1 MAGCEGCNDSSC
13 SVNQQGN
20 PQDKQFQMR
29 QALDKRMC
37 EVKNKIVV
45 MSGKGGV
52 GKSTTAVNLALALVK
67 EGKKVGLLDID
78 LHGPSMPKMLG
89 LEGERPFADDDGI
102 HPLEVS
108 GLKLMSI
115 GFLLASTSEATI
127 MRGPMKHGAIQQ
139 LLADV
144 AWGELD
150 YLLLDCP
157 PGTGD
162 EPLSAVQLLGAGSA
176 AVVVTTPQDVALT
189 DVEKSLSFCRELKL
203 DVVGLVENMS
213 GFICPHC
220 GERSDIFKSGGA
232 EKLAKKTNLSLLAQ
246 VPFEP
251 LVVIGGDAGK
261 KGCGSGR
268 IERPASLAG
277 QFGNNLGTGGCG
289 GIDQTVTAIN
299 ITGNMMVND
308 QKVGGMVLQ
317 PGADAG

>member
-1 MAGCEGCNDSSC
+1 MSNCDGCNDSSC
-13 SVNQQGN
+13 SIKQQGDPN
-20 PQDKQFQMR
+20 DQQFQMR

-37 EVKNKIVV
+37 EVKNKVIV

-52 GKSTTAVNLALALVK
+52 GKSTTAVNLALALVAQ
-67 EGKKVGLLDID
+67 GKKVGLLDID
-78 LHGPSMPKMLG
+78 IHGPSIPKMLG
-89 LEGERPFADDDGI
+89 LEGKHPDADDEGI
-102 HPLEVS
+102 HPMEVA

-115 GFLLASTSEATI
+115 GFLLPSTSEATI

-144 AWGELD
+144 VWGELD

-162 EPLSAVQLLGAGSA
+162 EPLSAVQLLGSGSA

-189 DVEKSLSFCRELKL
+189 DVEKSLSFCTALKL
-203 DVVGLVENMS
+203 PVVGLVENMS

-232 EKLAKKTNLSLLAQ
+232 DKLAEKTGVPLLVQ
-246 VPFEP
+246 IPFEP

-261 KGCGSGR
+261 PHFLEYPDSSTSQAMQQVAMAV
-268 IERPASLAG
+268 IE
-277 QFGNNLGTGGCG
+277 FNEE
-289 GIDQTVTAIN
+289 
-299 ITGNMMVND
+299 
-308 QKVGGMVLQ
+308 K
-317 PGADAG
+317 

>member
-1 MAGCEGCNDSSC
+1 MSSCEGCSDSSC
-13 SVNQQGN
+13 SINQQGN

-37 EVKNKIVV
+37 EVKNKIIV

-52 GKSTTAVNLALALVK
+52 GKSTTAVNLALALVAQ
-67 EGKKVGLLDID
+67 GKRVGLLDID
-78 LHGPSMPKMLG
+78 IHGPSIPKMLG
-89 LEGERPFADDDGI
+89 LEGKRPNADDEGI
-102 HPLEVS
+102 HPLEAF
-108 GLKLMSI
+108 GLKVMSI

-144 AWGELD
+144 VWGELD

-162 EPLSAVQLLGAGSA
+162 EPLSAVQLLGSGAA

-203 DVVGLVENMS
+203 PVVGLIENMS

-232 EKLAKKTNLSLLAQ
+232 AKLAAKTDVALLAQ
-246 VPFEP
+246 IPFEP

-261 KGCGSGR
+261 PHMLEYPDSTNSQALIQVAKAVV
-268 IERPASLAG
+268 E
-277 QFGNNLGTGGCG
+277 FNVE
-289 GIDQTVTAIN
+289 D
-299 ITGNMMVND
+299 
-308 QKVGGMVLQ
+308 
-317 PGADAG
+317 

>member
-1 MAGCEGCNDSSC
+1 MSNCDGCNDSSC
-13 SVNQQGN
+13 SIKQQGDPN
-20 PQDKQFQMR
+20 DQQFQMR

-37 EVKNKIVV
+37 EVKNKVIV

-52 GKSTTAVNLALALVK
+52 GKSTTAVNLALALVAQ
-67 EGKKVGLLDID
+67 GKKVGLLDID
-78 LHGPSMPKMLG
+78 IHGPSIPKMLG
-89 LEGERPFADDDGI
+89 LEGKHPDADDEGI
-102 HPLEVS
+102 HPMEVA

-115 GFLLASTSEATI
+115 GFLLPSTSEATI

-144 AWGELD
+144 VWGELD

-162 EPLSAVQLLGAGSA
+162 EPLSAVQLLGSGSA

-189 DVEKSLSFCRELKL
+189 DVEKSLSFCTALKL
-203 DVVGLVENMS
+203 PVVGLVENMS

-232 EKLAKKTNLSLLAQ
+232 EKLAEKTGVPLLVQ
-246 VPFEP
+246 IPFEP

-261 KGCGSGR
+261 PHFLEYPDSSTSQAMQQVATAV
-268 IERPASLAG
+268 IE
-277 QFGNNLGTGGCG
+277 FNEE
-289 GIDQTVTAIN
+289 
-299 ITGNMMVND
+299 
-308 QKVGGMVLQ
+308 K
-317 PGADAG
+317 

>member
-1 MAGCEGCNDSSC
+1 MGSCEGCNDSSC
-13 SVNQQGN
+13 SINQQGN
-20 PQDKQFQMR
+20 PNDKQFQMR
-29 QALDKRMC
+29 QALDRRMC
-37 EVKNKIVV
+37 GVKNKIIV

-52 GKSTTAVNLALALVK
+52 GKSTTAVNLALALVQQ
-67 EGKKVGLLDID
+67 GKKVGLLDID
-78 LHGPSMPKMLG
+78 LHGPSIPKMLG
-89 LEGERPFADDDGI
+89 LEGQHPDADENGI
-102 HPLEVS
+102 YPLEAA

-115 GFLLASTSEATI
+115 GFLIESTSDAMI

-144 AWGELD
+144 VWGDLD

-162 EPLSAVQLLGAGSA
+162 EPLSAVQLLGPHSA

-203 DVVGLVENMS
+203 PVLGLIENMS

-232 EKLAKKTNLSLLAQ
+232 QKLADKTGTVVLAQ

-251 LVVIGGDAGK
+251 LVVIGGD
-261 KGCGSGR
+261 SGMPH
-268 IERPASLAG
+268 ILAYPDSATSVTM
-277 QFGNNLGTGGCG
+277 LGVAETIC
-289 GIDQTVTAIN
+289 DHCEA
-299 ITGNMMVND
+299 
-308 QKVGGMVLQ
+308 
-317 PGADAG
+317 AA

>member
-1 MAGCEGCNDSSC
+1 MSSCEGCNDSSC
-13 SVNQQGN
+13 SINQQGN
-20 PQDKQFQMR
+20 PQDQQFQMR
-29 QALDKRMC
+29 QRLDRRMC
-37 EVKNKIVV
+37 EVKNKIIV

-67 EGKKVGLLDID
+67 QGKKVGLLDID
-78 LHGPSMPKMLG
+78 IHGPSIPKMLG
-89 LEGERPFADDDGI
+89 MEGERPNADDAGI

-115 GFLLASTSEATI
+115 GFLLATTSEATI

-144 AWGELD
+144 VWGDLD

-162 EPLSAVQLLGAGSA
+162 EPLSAVQLLGTGSA

-189 DVEKSLSFCRELKL
+189 DVEKSISFCRELQL
-203 DVVGLVENMS
+203 PIVGLVENMS

-232 EKLAKKTNLSLLAQ
+232 QALADKTKISLLAQ

-261 KGCGSGR
+261 PHILEYPESATSNALLQVAKAV
-268 IERPASLAG
+268 IES
-277 QFGNNLGTGGCG
+277 
-289 GIDQTVTAIN
+289 N
-299 ITGNMMVND
+299 IE
-308 QKVGGMVLQ
+308 K
-317 PGADAG
+317 

>member
-1 MAGCEGCNDSSC
+1 MGSCEGCNDGSC

-20 PQDKQFQMR
+20 PEDKQFQMR

-37 EVKNKIVV
+37 EIKNKIII

-52 GKSTTAVNLALALVK
+52 GKSTTAVNLALALV
-67 EGKKVGLLDID
+67 EQGKKVGLLDID
-78 LHGPSMPKMLG
+78 IHGPSIPKMLG
-89 LEGERPFADDDGI
+89 LEGERPQADEEGI
-102 HPLEVS
+102 YPLEVS

-115 GFLLASTSEATI
+115 GFLLASTGDATI

-144 AWGELD
+144 VWGKLD

-162 EPLSAVQLLGAGSA
+162 EPLSAVQLLGSGSA

-203 DVVGLVENMS
+203 PVIGLIENMS

-220 GERSDIFKSGGA
+220 GKRSDIFKSGGGKKLA
-232 EKLAKKTNLSLLAQ
+232 EKPGVSLLAQ
-246 VPFEP
+246 IPFEP
-251 LVVIGGDAGK
+251 LVVIGGDAG
-261 KGCGSGR
+261 
-268 IERPASLAG
+268 RPHILSHPDSANS
-277 QFGNNLGTGGCG
+277 Q
-289 GIDQTVTAIN
+289 AIHQ
-299 ITGNMMVND
+299 IA
-308 QKVGGMVLQ
+308 KVVCEFNAYRLK
-317 PGADAG
+317 PE

>member
-1 MAGCEGCNDSSC
+1 MSSCEGCNDSSC
-13 SVNQQGN
+13 SIKQQGDPN
-20 PQDKQFQMR
+20 DQQFQMR

-37 EVKNKIVV
+37 EVKNKVIV

-52 GKSTTAVNLALALVK
+52 GKSTTAVNLALALVAQ
-67 EGKKVGLLDID
+67 GKKVGLLDID
-78 LHGPSMPKMLG
+78 IHGPSIPKMLG
-89 LEGERPFADDDGI
+89 LEGKHPDADDEGI
-102 HPLEVS
+102 HPMEVA

-115 GFLLASTSEATI
+115 GFLLPSTSEATI

-144 AWGELD
+144 VWGELD

-162 EPLSAVQLLGAGSA
+162 EPLSAVQLLGSGSA

-189 DVEKSLSFCRELKL
+189 DVEKSLSFCTALKL
-203 DVVGLVENMS
+203 PVVGLVENMS

-232 EKLAKKTNLSLLAQ
+232 EKLAEKTGVPLLVQ
-246 VPFEP
+246 IPFEP

-261 KGCGSGR
+261 PHFLEYPDSSTSQAMQQVAMAV
-268 IERPASLAG
+268 IE
-277 QFGNNLGTGGCG
+277 FNEE
-289 GIDQTVTAIN
+289 
-299 ITGNMMVND
+299 
-308 QKVGGMVLQ
+308 K
-317 PGADAG
+317 

>member
-1 MAGCEGCNDSSC
+1 MSSCEGCNDSSC
-13 SVNQQGN
+13 SIKQQGDPN
-20 PQDKQFQMR
+20 DQQFQMR

-37 EVKNKIVV
+37 EVKNKVIV

-52 GKSTTAVNLALALVK
+52 GKSTTAVNLALALVAQ
-67 EGKKVGLLDID
+67 GKKVGLLDID
-78 LHGPSMPKMLG
+78 IHGPSIPKMLG
-89 LEGERPFADDDGI
+89 LEGKHPDADDEGI
-102 HPLEVS
+102 HPMEVA

-115 GFLLASTSEATI
+115 GFLLPSTSEATI

-144 AWGELD
+144 VWGELD

-162 EPLSAVQLLGAGSA
+162 EPLSAVQLLGSGSA

-189 DVEKSLSFCRELKL
+189 DVEKSLSFCTALKL
-203 DVVGLVENMS
+203 PVVGLVENMS

-232 EKLAKKTNLSLLAQ
+232 EKLAEKTGVPLLVQ
-246 VPFEP
+246 IPFEP

-261 KGCGSGR
+261 PHFLEYPDSSTSQAMQQVATAV
-268 IERPASLAG
+268 IE
-277 QFGNNLGTGGCG
+277 FNEE
-289 GIDQTVTAIN
+289 
-299 ITGNMMVND
+299 
-308 QKVGGMVLQ
+308 K
-317 PGADAG
+317 

>member
-29 QALDKRMC
+29 QALDRRMC
-37 EVKNKIVV
+37 EVKNKVII

-78 LHGPSMPKMLG
+78 LHGPSIPKMLG
-89 LEGERPFADDDGI
+89 LEGERPLADNEGI

-162 EPLSAVQLLGAGSA
+162 EPLSAVQLLGSGSA

-203 DVVGLVENMS
+203 PVVGLVENMS

-232 EKLAKKTNLSLLAQ
+232 EKLAEKTSTALLAQ

-261 KGCGSGR
+261 
-268 IERPASLAG
+268 PH
-277 QFGNNLGTGGCG
+277 
-289 GIDQTVTAIN
+289 
-299 ITGNMMVND
+299 
-308 QKVGGMVLQ
+308 VLEYPESTTSQ
-317 PGADAG
+317 ALQAVAKAVIAFNAEK

>member
-1 MAGCEGCNDSSC
+1 MSSCEGCNDSSC
-13 SVNQQGN
+13 SINQQGN
-20 PQDKQFQMR
+20 PKDQQFQMR

-37 EVKNKIVV
+37 EVKSKIIV

-52 GKSTTAVNLALALVK
+52 GKSTTAVNLALSLVK
-67 EGKKVGLLDID
+67 QGKKVGLLDID
-78 LHGPSMPKMLG
+78 IHGPSIPKMLG
-89 LEGERPFADDDGI
+89 LEGQRPDADDAGI
-102 HPLEVS
+102 HPLEAF
-108 GLKLMSI
+108 GLKVMSI

-203 DVVGLVENMS
+203 PVVGLVENMS

-220 GERSDIFKSGGA
+220 NERSDIFKSGGA
-232 EKLAKKTNLSLLAQ
+232 EKLAKKTQIALLAQ
-246 VPFEP
+246 IPFEP
-251 LVVIGGDAGK
+251 LVVIGGDDGK
-261 KGCGSGR
+261 PHV
-268 IERPASLAG
+268 IEHPESANSQAL
-277 QFGNNLGTGGCG
+277 
-289 GIDQTVTAIN
+289 
-299 ITGNMMVND
+299 
-308 QKVGGMVLQ
+308 QKVAIAVSEFSVEK
-317 PGADAG
+317 